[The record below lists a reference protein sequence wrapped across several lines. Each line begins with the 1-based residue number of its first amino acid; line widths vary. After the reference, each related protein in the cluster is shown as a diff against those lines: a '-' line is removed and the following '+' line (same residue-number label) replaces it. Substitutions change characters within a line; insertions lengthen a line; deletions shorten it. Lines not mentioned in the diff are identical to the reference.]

1 MKRPIAAGILT
12 LGAITSFAIGCTQME
27 NGENAF
33 RGSAVVRELCVETPY
48 AFVVENFKDRF
59 AGSQDDLSLDVA
71 TVDDKGAI
79 VFIDGNRRCE
89 MLFELIT
96 VSRQCGQFTLGVNS
110 QPMDLAEATAFSK
123 ALCGVVG
130 IDNTNLTNWF
140 SSRGYEDAVD
150 TTCLQTGSVGK
161 LDHSVEVRR
170 SFESV
175 KPWRVL
181 YEVTFTDPRTSQAP
195 TR

>member
-1 MKRPIAAGILT
+1 
-12 LGAITSFAIGCTQME
+12 ME
-27 NGENAF
+27 DGENAF
-33 RGSAVVRELCVETPY
+33 RGSAVLRELCVETPY

-71 TVDDKGAI
+71 AVDDKGAI
-79 VFIDGNRRCE
+79 VFTGGNQRCE
-89 MLFELIT
+89 LLFELIT
-96 VSRQCGQFTLGVNS
+96 VSRQRGQFTLAVNS
-110 QPMDLAEATAFSK
+110 QPMDLEEATAISK

-130 IDNTNLTNWF
+130 IDNTNLSKWY
-140 SSRGYEDAVD
+140 SSRGYDDAVD
-150 TTCLQTGSVGK
+150 TTCLQTGRVGK

-170 SFESV
+170 SFESA

-195 TR
+195 TK

>member
-1 MKRPIAAGILT
+1 M
-12 LGAITSFAIGCTQME
+12 
-27 NGENAF
+27 
-33 RGSAVVRELCVETPY
+33 VRELCVETPY

-59 AGSQDDLSLDVA
+59 SGSQNDLSLDVA
-71 TVDDKGAI
+71 AVDDKGAI
-79 VFIDGNRRCE
+79 VFTGRNRRCE

-96 VSRQCGQFTLGVNS
+96 VSRQSGQFTLGVNS
-110 QPMDLAEATAFSK
+110 QPMDLEEAIASSK

-130 IDNTNLTNWF
+130 IDDTNLTKWF

-150 TTCLQTGSVGK
+150 TTCLQTGRVGK

-170 SFESV
+170 SFESA

-181 YEVTFTDPRTSQAP
+181 YEVTFTDPRNSQAP
-195 TR
+195 TPQHSHVRN